1 MADHR
6 AQEAKGR
13 VKEAAGSLS
22 DNDDLVRKGQGD
34 RSKARLKKTAGDVK
48 HKVQQTTAK
57 AKEKLSGAANR
68 TAGRK

>member
-13 VKEAAGSLS
+13 VKEAAGSLT
-22 DNDDLVRKGQGD
+22 DKDDLVRKGQGD

-48 HKVQQTTAK
+48 HKVQETIAK
-57 AKEKLSGAANR
+57 AKEKLSGAASR
-68 TAGRK
+68 TTSHK